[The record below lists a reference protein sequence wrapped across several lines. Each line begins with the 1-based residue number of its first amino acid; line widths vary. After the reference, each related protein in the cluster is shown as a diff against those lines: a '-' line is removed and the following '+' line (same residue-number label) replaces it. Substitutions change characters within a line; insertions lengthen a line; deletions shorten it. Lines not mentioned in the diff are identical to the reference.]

1 MMSWFQ
7 NSKLVY
13 QVNLI
18 GGLAFLGF
26 IVIGIIFI
34 QSETKLETGQTE
46 IAMDIKALEVAE
58 DVHYGFLNARRNE
71 KDFLLRFDQ
80 KYIDKHAKTMDGLM
94 KGMGVL
100 AKSGAVEGKEKF
112 IKIVDMMLMNYAK
125 KFKNITDGWREIGL
139 NEKEGLRGRLRKSVH
154 GVEDKLKIFKNDRL
168 TLTMLMMRRHEKD
181 FLLRLD
187 AKYVERMDTRLAEFS
202 ADLVQSGIAQTDADE
217 IMKLITSYLRD
228 FKALAVKR
236 LEIQTQVGGL
246 SEIFAQ
252 AQKPFEVLLKNIVD
266 RTNNAELD
274 MEHTLK
280 TAKIQ
285 ILSTIIVVTIL
296 VLGLGIMISRKI
308 TQPIQFLTDAMGRL
322 AGGEKEIEIPITKR
336 KNELGDMGRAVLVF
350 QENMITAGRLAAEQE
365 EAQKEQNDRAHQ
377 ITEMTAVFEQNSESV
392 LTMVRTAITQMSS
405 TADGMKSSADQLN
418 TRSTAVSSAA
428 YEASSNVQT
437 VASASE
443 ELAASIQEIGTQAAN
458 STRIAGEAV
467 IKVEETNVTVS
478 GLAKSAQRIGA
489 AISLINDIADQTN
502 LLALNATI
510 EAARAGDTG
519 KGFAVVASEVKNL
532 ANQTASATEEISK
545 QIGDVQKSTEEAV
558 IAISGISSVISQ
570 VDEIAAAI
578 AAAVEEQMA
587 ATQEI
592 ARNVEQASNGTGEVT
607 ENIEGVSALATET
620 EQAAND
626 VHGASSQV
634 QNQSDAMNDFI
645 QGFLYKVRSV

>member
-1 MMSWFQ
+1 MISWFQ

-26 IVIGIIFI
+26 VIIGSIFI
-34 QSETKLETGQTE
+34 QSEAKLEAGQAE
-46 IAMDIKALEVAE
+46 ISQDLKALEIAK
-58 DVHYGFLNARRNE
+58 DIHYQFLNARRNE

-80 KYIDKHAKTMDGLM
+80 KYIDRHAKTMAGIIENM
-94 KGMGVL
+94 NVL
-100 AKSGAVEGKEKF
+100 AKSPSIEAQGKF
-112 IKIVDMMLMNYAK
+112 VRIVNMMMLGYGK
-125 KFKNITDGWREIGL
+125 KFKNVTDGWHEIGL
-139 NEKEGLRGRLRKSVH
+139 NQKEGLRGRLRKSVQA
-154 GVEDKLKIFKNDRL
+154 VEEKLKVFKNDRL
-168 TLTMLMMRRHEKD
+168 TVTMLMMRRHEKD

-187 AKYVERMDTRLAEFS
+187 PKYVKRMDARLAEFS
-202 ADLVQSGIAQTDADE
+202 GDLVQSNIPQADADE
-217 IMKLITSYLRD
+217 IMEMLTSYLND
-228 FKALAVKR
+228 FKMLAAKR
-236 LEIQTQVGGL
+236 LEIQTAIGGL
-246 SEIFAQ
+246 SKIFSQ
-252 AQKPFEVLLKNIVD
+252 AQKPFEVLLNAIVE
-266 RTNNAELD
+266 RTNNAEVE

-280 TAKIQ
+280 STKTK
-285 ILSTIIVVTIL
+285 ILSTIAVITIL
-296 VLGLGIMISRKI
+296 VLGLGVMISRKI

-322 AGGEKEIEIPITKR
+322 AGGEKEIEIPVTKR

-350 QENMITAGRLAAEQE
+350 QENMITADRLAAEQE
-365 EAQKEQNDRAHQ
+365 ESQKVQNDRAKQ
-377 ITEMTAVFEQNSESV
+377 ITEMTAVFEHDSESV
-392 LTMVRTAITQMSS
+392 LTMVRTAISQMSS
-405 TADGMKSSADQLN
+405 TADGMKVSADQLN
-418 TRSTAVSSAA
+418 IRSTAVSSAA
-428 YEASSNVQT
+428 LEASSNVQT

-467 IKVEETNVTVS
+467 VKVEETNVTVS
-478 GLAKSAQRIGA
+478 GLAESAQRIGA

-510 EAARAGDTG
+510 EAARAGDAG

-558 IAISGISSVISQ
+558 TAISGISSVINQ

-587 ATQEI
+587 ATHEI

-634 QNQSDAMNDFI
+634 QSQSDAMNEFI
-645 QGFLYKVRSV
+645 QGFLQKVRAV